1 MIERVFTNNCIMIDF
16 LIGDEIRQII
26 DDNSKEIGPSSSDFW
41 ILVASLKVD
50 VSNVEFL
57 NVL

>member
-1 MIERVFTNNCIMIDF
+1 MIDF

-26 DDNSKEIGPSSSDFW
+26 DDNSIEIGPSSSDFW